1 MSADVRGVLRWGIVG
16 VASNAAGYLVYLGL
30 TALGVAPKLA
40 MTVLYACGV
49 AIGFA
54 GNHAWAFE
62 HGESVR
68 RTLPRYLLAHAFGYA
83 LNFAM
88 LWWFHDRLRIAHQ
101 LVQAVA
107 ILVVAVV
114 LYLLMRSFVFPA
126 RAAAGQTR

>member
-1 MSADVRGVLRWGIVG
+1 MSPDVPRMLRWGIVG
-16 VASNAAGYLVYLGL
+16 VASNAVGYLVYLGL
-30 TALGVAPKLA
+30 TALGVTPKLA

-68 RTLPRYLLAHAFGYA
+68 RTLPRYLLAHALGYA

-88 LWWFHDRLRIAHQ
+88 LWGFHDRLRIAHQ

-107 ILVVAVV
+107 IPVVAIV
-114 LYLLMRSFVFPA
+114 LYLLMRSFVFPS
-126 RAAAGQTR
+126 RAAAGGMR